1 MTKSSFCH
9 TCNMRIRFRNHGCFI
24 CTFVAATLCAVV
36 KLRTL
41 NVTRCFGVF
50 QEAER
55 VQTQLFWQPWQDGPV
70 LCSSPGQHHSN
81 DGAASVES
89 RKTVLLHVRWC
100 CPPLPQFDRC
110 PRLGAWRHPHGS
122 WQVCK
127 LAVGSKRSCELLDDV
142 VGRPHP
148 CDGCGW

>member
-70 LCSSPGQHHSN
+70 LCSSPGQHHSK
-81 DGAASVES
+81 DGAASVEA
-89 RKTVLLHVRWC
+89 RKTVCSYVRWC
-100 CPPLPQFDRC
+100 RPPP
-110 PRLGAWRHPHGS
+110 PHGS
-122 WQVCK
+122 RQVPK
-127 LAVGSKRSCELLDDV
+127 RVVRSKRSCELLDDA
-142 VGRPHP
+142 VGCPHS
-148 CDGCGW
+148 CNCCRW